1 MSSGFPSIATGM
13 LALAATLALGGA
25 PAAARELR
33 VCADPDNLPFSD
45 ANAGGF
51 ENKVVAILARDLG
64 ASVSYTW
71 WAQRRGFIRNTL
83 RAGLCDLVP
92 GTVAGMEMLRTTAP
106 YYRSGYVFLSR
117 EADDR
122 RIASLDD
129 PVLRSL
135 RIGVQ
140 LIGEDG
146 DNTPPAHALARRGIV
161 SNVRGFLV
169 AGNGRRAGP
178 DAPIV
183 DAVAAGEIDLAL
195 VWGPTAGYF
204 AKSSPVPLRIAP
216 VRPRI
221 DGPMLPMVFDIS
233 MGVRREDDKLRAE
246 VDAAL
251 QRRRGEVDAVL
262 AAYGVPRLDPPRT
275 GLTPRTGLPPRPG
288 LTPRPGLA
296 KATARSA
303 TP

>member
-1 MSSGFPSIATGM
+1 MSSASLSVA
-13 LALAATLALGGA
+13 ALAVLATLVSASA
-25 PAAARELR
+25 PGAARELR

-51 ENKVVAILARDLG
+51 ENKIVAIIARDLG

-92 GTVAGMEMLRTTAP
+92 GTVASMEMLRTTAP

-129 PVLRSL
+129 EALRSL

-169 AGNGRRAGP
+169 SGEGRGSGQGS
-178 DAPIV
+178 PIV
-183 DAVAAGEIDLAL
+183 DAVASGEVDVAL

-204 AKSSPVPLRIAP
+204 ARRSSVPLRIAP

-233 MGVRREDDKLRAE
+233 MGVRRDDAALRAE
-246 VDAAL
+246 IDAAL
-251 QRRRGEVDAVL
+251 DRNRREVDAVL
-262 AAYGVPRLDPPRT
+262 AAYGVPRLDPPR
-275 GLTPRTGLPPRPG
+275 PRT
-288 LTPRPGLA
+288 A
-296 KATARSA
+296 AATGSA
-303 TP
+303 AP